1 MSGDHPY
8 QVDADACR
16 SATVHWRA
24 AAGWIVSTVH
34 AVTDRCGDLLLD
46 DVVGVIPAY
55 GDETAD
61 ELRIAADLLDAT
73 VDAAL
78 RVGFD
83 VASTTLT
90 GEALVLW
97 QRLRGSLH
105 DDAGLRPVDLVD
117 PASLDDRVAAHFG
130 DVPLFGPGGPTAGDV
145 NQGSLG
151 DCWLLAALASVAD
164 GDPDRIA
171 TMITDDGDG
180 TYTVTIDG
188 IEVTVDDEFPVTAHG
203 APVYATG
210 QHWTEP
216 TALWP
221 LVLEKAV
228 ATYIGE
234 GYDGLQR
241 DDVERAFDLLGRPG
255 GMTIDRN
262 LAFDASPAE
271 VLDRIEGALDAGR
284 PVVAT
289 SEEDFGMGNVH
300 AWSVVATGLSAAGE
314 PTVTIR
320 NPWGTTGFEVDGG
333 AVRRSDDGE
342 HLEGV
347 EPDDVHID
355 EDAAEMTIPLTAFA
369 DEFRELDLLEAWDPA

>member
-1 MSGDHPY
+1 MSGGRPY
-8 QVDADACR
+8 QVEADGCR
-16 SATVHWRA
+16 SATVRWRA
-24 AAGWIVSTVH
+24 AAGWIVSTMH

-46 DVVGVIPAY
+46 DALGRIPAY
-55 GDETAD
+55 GNETAE

-73 VDAAL
+73 VEAAL
-78 RVGFD
+78 LVGFD
-83 VASTTLT
+83 VASTSLT
-90 GEALVLW
+90 GSRLALW
-97 QRLRGSLH
+97 RHLRASLN
-105 DDAGLRPVDLVD
+105 DDVGIQPGDLVD
-117 PASLDDRVAAHFG
+117 PAALDGRVTAHFG
-130 DVPLFGPGGPTAGDV
+130 DVPLFGPGGPAVGDV
-145 NQGSLG
+145 NQGSIG
-151 DCWLLAALASVAD
+151 DCWLLAAFASVAD

-171 TMITDDGDG
+171 TMITDNGDG

-188 IEVTVDDEFPVTAHG
+188 AEVTVDDEFPVTTSG

-210 QHWTEP
+210 RHWTEP
-216 TALWP
+216 AALWP

-241 DDVERAFDLLGRPG
+241 DDAERAFDLLGQPG

-271 VLDRIEGALDAGR
+271 VLDRIDVALDAGR

-320 NPWGTTGFEVDGG
+320 NPWGTTGFEVDDG

-342 HLEGV
+342 ELEGV
-347 EPDDVHID
+347 EPEDVHID
-355 EDAAEMTIPLTAFA
+355 EDAAEMTIPLATFA